1 MAVPPLTSIVI
12 PVFNDESTISAALRS
27 ARRQTVEQIEIICVD
42 DASTDGTAAV
52 VERHR
57 AEDPRVRLVTHPRN
71 LSAFQSRRTG
81 ILAARSERVLFLDG
95 DDELALDAV
104 EKALTAADAS
114 EADLIGFGVTVI
126 EKDGRTGGSY
136 ERRLQPAHRHLDGTE
151 VLRGLFPVG
160 RAAQGQLWRMMFR
173 TRLLR
178 EAYALLDDDLVFPR
192 VNDLP
197 LMLLVAALASSYVS
211 IDDRL
216 YLYHFGR
223 GGSGHDV
230 DSVER
235 ARFYTSAI
243 DPITAIAPA
252 VDELASRHPDPGLLR
267 ETYESAR
274 LSIVGYVCS
283 QLIDRSDGAML
294 GAALAHL
301 HTVATAHDIVHA
313 AARFYPRTL
322 STLKFHTPPQP
333 AERIAARNVLLVTS
347 TLRTGGVTAVISSQ
361 AQYLRAGGHR
371 VTVVAR
377 SAGSE
382 PAAVPPGVEFVE
394 LTGRTLV
401 DRLENWGRI
410 IRDRRV
416 DVVIDHQVLYTD
428 SWPEFALMARAE
440 GAATVGWMH
449 NFVGRPL
456 YEGNGRLSL
465 IERCAA
471 TLDRLVVLS
480 PLDVAYFRLRGVRNV
495 AWLPNP
501 PSPLLLESSVNPVQK
516 QAPSGRIEL
525 LWWGRLEQRTKQ
537 VYELIEIGAQL
548 RSLGA
553 DFRLT
558 IVGPDWDDV
567 TAARFNARSRR
578 RGLGAQVVAVGPLRG
593 AALRDAIDSAHM
605 FVSTSIIE
613 GYQLTIAEAQ
623 ARGLPV
629 AMYELPWLTLVQGN
643 EGIVSVPQGDARGL
657 ARRIVELSGAPE
669 RYVRLSRASQE
680 AADRAVSYDFARLYE
695 DVVAGTLPDEFTPE
709 PNQDDARRL
718 LGLLVFFAERGR
730 GGQRAST
737 PDAGLAT
744 RLWRSA
750 APAGRAA
757 LKLAPGLRPVA
768 HRAKKWLGAR

>member
-1 MAVPPLTSIVI
+1 MAVPPLTSIII
-12 PVFNDESTISAALRS
+12 PVFDDERTISAALRS
-27 ARRQTVEQIEIICVD
+27 AREQTVEHIEIICVD
-42 DASTDGTAAV
+42 DASNDGTAEV
-52 VERHR
+52 IERHR
-57 AEDPRVRLVTHPRN
+57 AEDPRVRLVRHSLN
-71 LSAFQSRRTG
+71 LSAFQSRRSG
-81 ILAARSERVLFLDG
+81 ILAAQADRVLFLDG
-95 DDELALDAV
+95 DDELAPDAV
-104 EKALTAADAS
+104 QKALAAADATG
-114 EADLIGFGVTVI
+114 ADLIGFGVTVI

-136 ERRLQPAHRHLDGTE
+136 ERRLQPMHRRLEGIE
-151 VLRGLFPVG
+151 VLRGLFPIG
-160 RAAQGQLWRMMFR
+160 RPAQGQLWRMMFR
-173 TRLLR
+173 TDLLR

-197 LMLLVAALASSYVS
+197 LMFLVAALASSYAS

-216 YLYHFGR
+216 YRYHFGR

-252 VDELASRHPDPGLLR
+252 IDELASRHPDPQLLR
-267 ETYESAR
+267 DTYESAR

-283 QLIDRSDGAML
+283 QLIDRSDSAVL
-294 GAALAHL
+294 DAALAHL
-301 HTVATAHDIVHA
+301 HTVASTHDVVHA

-322 STLKFHTPPQP
+322 STLKFHTPQQP
-333 AERIAARNVLLVTS
+333 SEPRAVRNVLLVTS
-347 TLRTGGVTAVISSQ
+347 TLRTGGVSAVIASQ

-377 SAGSE
+377 SAGGE
-382 PAAVPPGVEFVE
+382 RAAIPDGVDFAE
-394 LTGRTLV
+394 LTGRTLA
-401 DRLENWGRI
+401 DRLENWAQI
-410 IRDRRV
+410 IRSHEV

-440 GAATVGWMH
+440 GAVTVGWMH

-456 YEGNGRLSL
+456 YDGNDRLSL
-465 IERCAA
+465 IERCAS

-480 PLDVAYFRLRGVRNV
+480 PLDVAYFRLRAVQNV
-495 AWLPNP
+495 SWLPNP
-501 PSPLLLESSVNPVQK
+501 PSPLLLETAAHPVQK
-516 QAPSGRIEL
+516 QAPTGRLEL
-525 LWWGRLEQRTKQ
+525 LWWGRLEQHTKQ
-537 VYELIEIGAQL
+537 VHELIEIGAQL

-558 IVGPDWDDV
+558 VVGPDWDDV
-567 TAARFNARSRR
+567 TAATFNARSRR
-578 RGLGAQVVAVGPLRG
+578 RGLGGKVVAVGPLRG

-629 AMYELPWLTLVQGN
+629 AMYELPWLTLVQDN

-657 ARRIVELSGAPE
+657 ARRILELSDDPE
-669 RYVRLSRASQE
+669 RYARLSRASQE
-680 AADRAVSYDFARLYE
+680 AAGRAVSYDFARLYE
-695 DVVAGTLPDEFTPE
+695 GVVAGELPDEFSPE
-709 PNQDDARRL
+709 PSQDDARQL
-718 LGLLVFFAERGR
+718 LGLLVFFAGRSRGR
-730 GGQRAST
+730 QQAST
-737 PDAGLAT
+737 ADAGLAT
-744 RLWRSA
+744 RLWKSA

-757 LKLAPGLRPVA
+757 LKLAPGLRPIA

>member
-12 PVFNDESTISAALRS
+12 PVFNDERTISAALRS
-27 ARRQTVEQIEIICVD
+27 ARAQTVEQIEIICVD
-42 DASTDGTAAV
+42 DASTDGTAAL
-52 VERHR
+52 VEKHR

-81 ILAARSERVLFLDG
+81 ILAAQAERVLFLDG
-95 DDELALDAV
+95 DDELAPDAV
-104 EKALTAADAS
+104 QKALAAADAS
-114 EADLIGFGVTVI
+114 GADLIGFGVTVI

-136 ERRLQPAHRHLDGTE
+136 ERRLQPAHRRLDGAE

-197 LMLLVAALASSYVS
+197 LMLLVAALASSYAS

-216 YLYHFGR
+216 YRYHFGR

-230 DSVER
+230 DTVER

-252 VDELASRHPDPGLLR
+252 IDELASRHPDPQLLR
-267 ETYESAR
+267 DTYESAR

-283 QLIDRSDGAML
+283 QLIDRSDGAVL
-294 GAALAHL
+294 DAALAHL
-301 HTVATAHDIVHA
+301 HTVASAHDIVHA

-322 STLKFHTPPQP
+322 STLKFHTPLQP
-333 AERIAARNVLLVTS
+333 VDRPTARSVLLVTS
-347 TLRTGGVTAVISSQ
+347 TLRTGGVSAVIASQ
-361 AQYLRAGGHR
+361 AQYLRASGYR

-382 PAAVPPGVEFVE
+382 RAAVPHGVEFIE
-394 LTGRTLV
+394 LSGRTLV

-410 IRDRRV
+410 IRDHGV

-440 GAATVGWMH
+440 GASTVGWMH
-449 NFVGRPL
+449 NFVGRPI

-471 TLDRLVVLS
+471 TLERLVVLS
-480 PLDVAYFRLRGVRNV
+480 PLDVAYFTLRGVRNV

-501 PSPLLLESSVNPVQK
+501 PSPLLLESSAKPVQK
-516 QAPSGRIEL
+516 QAPSGRMEL
-525 LWWGRLEQRTKQ
+525 LWWGRLEQHTKQ

-558 IVGPDWDDV
+558 VVGPDWDDV
-567 TAARFNARSRR
+567 TAAKFNARSRR

-593 AALRDAIDSAHM
+593 AALRDAIDSAHL

-629 AMYELPWLTLVQGN
+629 AMYELPWLPLVQHN
-643 EGIVSVPQGDARGL
+643 EGIISVPQGDARGL
-657 ARRIVELSGAPE
+657 ARRIIDLACDPQ
-669 RYVRLSRASQE
+669 RYARLSRASQE
-680 AADRAVSYDFARLYE
+680 AADRAISYDFAGLYE
-695 DVVAGTLPDEFTPE
+695 GVVAGRLPEEFTPE
-709 PNQDDARRL
+709 PTQGDARQL
-718 LGLLVFFAERGR
+718 LGLLVFFAERARGR
-730 GGQRAST
+730 QRAST
-737 PDAGLAT
+737 ADAGLAT
-744 RLWRSA
+744 RLWKSA

-757 LKLAPGLRPVA
+757 LRIAPGLRPIA